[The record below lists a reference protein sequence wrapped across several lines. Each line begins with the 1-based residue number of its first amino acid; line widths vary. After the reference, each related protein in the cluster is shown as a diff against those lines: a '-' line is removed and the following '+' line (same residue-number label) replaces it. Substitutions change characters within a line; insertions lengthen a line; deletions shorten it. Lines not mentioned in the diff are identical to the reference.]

1 MEIAIDYRE
10 TCDIS
15 SVCWRMENNLLA
27 AKTLLDSIVTG
38 KIKLGSCCPY
48 IASVLNFWT
57 ELTLVNLTDSTKSQ
71 VVTGRYREMIIF
83 PTSFAMERMRELHI
97 SFMFNSLS
105 VIIDS
110 C

>member
-71 VVTGRYREMIIF
+71 VITRSLQGNDHFPNIICDGTYARAPHQF
-83 PTSFAMERMRELHI
+83 H
-97 SFMFNSLS
+97 
-105 VIIDS
+105 VQ
-110 C
+110 